1 MGASKIGEEC
11 TRRLWYSF
19 RWCAPEKFDGRML
32 RLLERGN
39 REESWLAEELRG
51 IGVDLHTID
60 PATGEQYRIE
70 FLGGHFG
77 GSTDGVGIGF
87 PEAAKTWHVFE
98 AKTSNDARW
107 KDLHAK
113 GVKAAKPEHYAQMQ
127 VYMHGLGLTRAF
139 YLCVNKND
147 DQLHMERIHY
157 VAEEAEVF
165 VNKAATV
172 VFAPEPLTKISEDP
186 GWWKCKN
193 CFARAVCH
201 EGDVRPLERNCR
213 TCLSST
219 PNQNGTW
226 WCEHHQ
232 KSLDVDAQR
241 LGCEEHLFIPALIPL
256 EPVAIDEGQRSI
268 VYSKGSDL
276 VLVDHG
282 RSFTEARVADKS

>member
-11 TRRLWYSF
+11 SRRLWYSF

-39 REESWLAEELRG
+39 REEAWLAEELRA
-51 IGVDLHTID
+51 IGVELYTVD
-60 PATGEQYRIE
+60 ASTGEQYRVA

-77 GSTDGVGIGF
+77 GSVDGVGLGF
-87 PEAAKTWHVFE
+87 AEAAKTWHLFE

-107 KDLHAK
+107 KDLRAK

-127 VYMHGLGLTRAF
+127 VYMHGLDLTRAL

-147 DQLHMERIHY
+147 DQIHLERIHY
-157 VAEEAEVF
+157 VAEEAEALIS
-165 VNKAATV
+165 KAATV

-186 GWWKCKN
+186 SWWKCKN
-193 CFARAVCH
+193 CFAHQICH
-201 EGDVRPLERNCR
+201 AGDVRPLERNCR

-226 WCEHHQ
+226 WCDHHQ
-232 KSLDVDAQR
+232 TTLDVDAQR
-241 LGCEEHLFIPALIPL
+241 LGCDAHLLIPALVPW
-256 EPVAIDEGQRSI
+256 EPIAVDETNRSI
-268 VYSKGSDL
+268 VYRKGREEL
-276 VLVDHG
+276 MVDQG
-282 RSFTEARVADKS
+282 RSFVRAEDRPA